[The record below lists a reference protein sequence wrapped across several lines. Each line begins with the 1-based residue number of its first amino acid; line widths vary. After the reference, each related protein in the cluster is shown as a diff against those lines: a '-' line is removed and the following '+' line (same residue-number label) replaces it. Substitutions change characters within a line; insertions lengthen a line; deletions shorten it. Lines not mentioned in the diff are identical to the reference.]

1 MDIEKS
7 GVIILLVLAL
17 FVLIVAGTMGFTGS
31 VVHDFGSTTNPI
43 SGLIIMIVFVI
54 AVLIIFRTFVPES
67 RTASRSY

>member
-1 MDIEKS
+1 MDIEKP
-7 GVIILLVLAL
+7 GVIILLVLAF
-17 FVLIVAGTMGFTGS
+17 FVLIVAGTMGFTGN
-31 VVHDFGSTTNPI
+31 VINDFGSTTNPV